1 MAADAPS
8 VPLSTAGAFGL
19 LGLTAAILG
28 FNWPL
33 LAIAL
38 EEISPMWL
46 STLRLAGGTVVVV
59 SVSILGG
66 RMARPVR
73 ADVPLL
79 LSVGIFRLALVMVL
93 VFIAL
98 RFVPPGRASVLVWTA
113 SLWTVPMAAIVLSE
127 KMTRRRWLGLGMG
140 ILGIVILVE
149 PWHSR
154 LDAPALLGYG
164 LLLLGAISQAATSV
178 HIRRHQWRSSPLAQ
192 LPWQLVV
199 ATIPVAVITYS
210 LEGPLEVDWTPL
222 LIAIVV
228 YEGAF
233 ASGVA
238 MWAQLTVLRRLPA
251 VTTNLTLMMVPV
263 IGLVSSMLV
272 VGEELTLAA
281 GIGAVTIAA
290 GVITGVGLDRK
301 TPV

>member
-8 VPLSTAGAFGL
+8 ASLSPAGAFGL

-38 EEISPMWL
+38 EDISPMWL
-46 STLRLAGGTVVVV
+46 STLRLAGGTIVVV
-59 SVSILGG
+59 SVSMMRG
-66 RMARPVR
+66 RMASPAR

-79 LSVGIFRLALVMVL
+79 LSVGILRLALVMVL

-127 KMTRRRWLGLGMG
+127 RMTRRRWIGLMVG
-140 ILGIVILVE
+140 ISGIVVLVE
-149 PWHSR
+149 PWHSH
-154 LDAPALLGYG
+154 LDARALLGYG
-164 LLLLGAISQAATSV
+164 LLLVAAIAQAATSV
-178 HIRRHQWRSSPLAQ
+178 HIRRHHWVSSPLAL

-199 ATIPVAVITYS
+199 ATVPVAALTFAV
-210 LEGPLEVDWTPL
+210 EGPLRVDWTPL

-228 YEGAF
+228 YEGAL

-263 IGLVSSMLV
+263 VGLVSSMLV
-272 VGEELTLAA
+272 VGEQLTVPAA
-281 GIGAVTIAA
+281 VGAVAIAV
-290 GVITGVGLDRK
+290 GVTTGVGLDRK